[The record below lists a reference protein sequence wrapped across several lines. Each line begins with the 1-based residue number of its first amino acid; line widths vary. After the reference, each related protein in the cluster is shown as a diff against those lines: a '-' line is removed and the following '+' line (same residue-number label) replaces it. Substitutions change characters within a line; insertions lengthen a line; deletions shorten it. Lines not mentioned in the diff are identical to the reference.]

1 MTDVTETGPGN
12 GKPTA
17 KGRLRRWL
25 LPASLVL
32 NLLLAGVIA
41 GGVLAHR
48 HDPGPPHRKF
58 GFGPLEQAVPEQARQ
73 KLGPVFERE
82 RANMRDAF
90 RELRSAR
97 GEMQAAMLKQP
108 YDPDAAARALEDVR
122 DRSAAMQD
130 VLHNLLLSI
139 NERLTPE
146 ERRQFLEALEKPLK
160 RPPGGPERKM
170 EHESR

>member
-1 MTDVTETGPGN
+1 MTDTPDN
-12 GKPTA
+12 AAPARKS
-17 KGRLRRWL
+17 RFRRWL

-41 GGVLAHR
+41 GGVLAHM

-58 GFGPLEQAVPEQARQ
+58 GFGPLEHAVPQQARQ

-90 RELRSAR
+90 RELRGAR
-97 GEMQAAMLKQP
+97 GQMHEAMVKQP
-108 YDPDAAARALEDVR
+108 YDPDAASRALEEVR
-122 DRSAAMQD
+122 DRSAAVQD
-130 VLHNLLLSI
+130 VLHNLMLSI

-146 ERRQFLEALEKPLK
+146 ERRQFLDALERPLK
-160 RPPGGPERKM
+160 RPPSGPER
-170 EHESR
+170 